1 MGGLNFKEG
10 IIHYYLFQKKLLN
23 YLRVNYEGEDQKEEG
38 YLINPDWMEDWR
50 NIINYKVIKSQLD
63 GSNIDEK
70 NFDVL
75 SDYFMNYIERNISQE
90 VEESIKVFVSNNFR
104 TNTFDITQQKI
115 FDESIIKSIITTDVY
130 KAFKINEKNTKIAIK
145 FIFKKWI
152 LIFAIEEKK
161 TFKIILT
168 HINTYINIDKVIN
181 LSWKFTNSNSYDTAL
196 NYLQKNNS
204 EKIIEYFMS
213 LEIFGYPC
221 KTKKNNKKNEVDFIL
236 INENLSQ
243 DSEDGNITQNN
254 DDSLQSIKNPEEI
267 NFQLVKRPSFRGL
280 DNVGATCY
288 MNATLQC
295 LANIKPVTDY
305 LINYDKYKKI
315 FAYKKSCPLTIQYC
329 QVLLGL
335 FCDNSSTGS
344 YTPQQFKNT
353 IGKMNPLFE
362 GVQANDSK
370 DLIIFLL
377 EVLNSELSKLHNK
390 LKNITKKRNENR
402 KFQLIDTTNVKTVLD
417 EFASEYKYTHCS
429 VIGEYLCGFQRN
441 VFCCQNC
448 GGISNNFN
456 LFNILIFSLEATANY
471 CNLINNYNSVPVIT
485 FDHCF
490 QFLSKEEIF
499 QETYCQH
506 CKKTG
511 NSKYQENLYVLPNYL
526 IIILNRGKGN
536 IFNCKVDIPLI
547 FDSSNYEENIK
558 NKKYELIGIVSHFG
572 ESGMGGHFIAFCKH
586 SMDNKWRCYNDSTV
600 TESQDDFID
609 KGIPYILFYKSSE
622 VIINTNN
629 NLYNSNLNNPNT
641 LYNKFDFNSN
651 NNNINNINNM
661 NYNNQQQNNNQINFQ
676 GMNMNYLA
684 NNFQQDYNMG
694 MMGNMENNY
703 QNNINANLNNEFQG
717 QNMNFNNNMYQNNM
731 NNMNMFNMGNMN
743 GNGF

>member
-1 MGGLNFKEG
+1 MGNMNFKEG
-10 IIHYYLFQKKLLN
+10 IIHYYLFQKSLSN
-23 YLRVNYEGEDQKEEG
+23 YLRINYEGEEKDEEA
-38 YLINPDWMEDWR
+38 YLINPDWMEVWR
-50 NIINYKVIKSQLD
+50 SIINYDGIKSELENSYID
-63 GSNIDEK
+63 KNNSNTINEAIKKYIEGD
-70 NFDVL
+70 NFD
-75 SDYFMNYIERNISQE
+75 
-90 VEESIKVFVSNNFR
+90 EESIKIFLSNYFR
-104 TNTFDITQQKI
+104 TNNFDITQQKI
-115 FDESIIKSIITTDVY
+115 FEESIIKNMIPKDIY
-130 KAFKINEKNTKIAIK
+130 KPLKINDKNTKIPIK
-145 FIFKKWI
+145 CIFKKFM
-152 LIFAIEEKK
+152 LIFVIEEQQ
-161 TFKIILT
+161 TFKIIIT
-168 HINTYINIDKVIN
+168 KQVPYCNNKKVIH
-181 LSWKFTNSNSYDTAL
+181 LSWKFLDSDSYKDAL
-196 NYLQKNNS
+196 KIFEKNNS
-204 EKIIEYFMS
+204 EDIIDHFAS
-213 LEIFGYPC
+213 LEIFGYRSKKLYNR
-221 KTKKNNKKNEVDFIL
+221 KTNELIYHL
-236 INENLSQ
+236 INESLF
-243 DSEDGNITQNN
+243 EDAESVIQN
-254 DDSLQSIKNPEEI
+254 DYSFEKIKKPEEI
-267 NFQLVKRPSFRGL
+267 NFQLANRPSFRGL

-315 FAYKKSCPLTIQYC
+315 FDNKKSCPLTIQYC

-335 FCDNSSTGS
+335 FCDKSSTGS
-344 YTPQQFKNT
+344 YTPQQFKNI
-353 IGKMNPLFE
+353 IGEMNPLFE

-629 NLYNSNLNNPNT
+629 NLYNENLNNPNT

-731 NNMNMFNMGNMN
+731 NNMNMNMFNMGNMN

>member
-1 MGGLNFKEG
+1 MPN
-10 IIHYYLFQKKLLN
+10 
-23 YLRVNYEGEDQKEEG
+23 
-38 YLINPDWMEDWR
+38 
-50 NIINYKVIKSQLD
+50 KVISALEIND
-63 GSNIDEK
+63 
-70 NFDVL
+70 
-75 SDYFMNYIERNISQE
+75 
-90 VEESIKVFVSNNFR
+90 
-104 TNTFDITQQKI
+104 KI
-115 FDESIIKSIITTDVY
+115 
-130 KAFKINEKNTKIAIK
+130 TKIPIK
-145 FIFKKWI
+145 CIFKKFL
-152 LIFAIEEKK
+152 LIFAFKEQQ
-161 TFKIILT
+161 TFKIIIT
-168 HINTYINIDKVIN
+168 NTKPYYENKKVIN
-181 LSWKFTNSNSYDTAL
+181 LSWKFSNPDSYNNTLKYFEKKNS
-196 NYLQKNNS
+196 S
-204 EKIIEYFMS
+204 EIIYF
-213 LEIFGYPC
+213 LTGKEIFGYPSI
-221 KTKKNNKKNEVDFIL
+221 KRKNIETKKLDSIL

-243 DSEDGNITQNN
+243 DTEDENIVQYN
-254 DDSLQSIKNPEEI
+254 DDSLQKIKRPEEI
-267 NFQLVKRPSFRGL
+267 NFQLATRLSFRGL

-305 LINYDKYKKI
+305 LISQDKYSKI
-315 FAYKKSCPLTIQYC
+315 FENKSICPLTIQYC

-335 FCDNSSTGS
+335 FCDNSTTGS
-344 YTPQQFKNT
+344 YTPQQFKNI
-353 IGKMNPLFE
+353 IGEMNPLFE

-390 LKNITKKRNENR
+390 LKNRPKKNNENR
-402 KFQLIDTTNVKTVLD
+402 KFQLIDTTNVNTVLA
-417 EFASEYKYTHCS
+417 EFTSEYQYTHCS

-629 NLYNSNLNNPNT
+629 NLYNDNLNNPNT

-703 QNNINANLNNEFQG
+703 QNNINDNLNNEFQG

-731 NNMNMFNMGNMN
+731 NNMNMNMFNMGNMN

>member
-1 MGGLNFKEG
+1 M
-10 IIHYYLFQKKLLN
+10 
-23 YLRVNYEGEDQKEEG
+23 
-38 YLINPDWMEDWR
+38 
-50 NIINYKVIKSQLD
+50 
-63 GSNIDEK
+63 
-70 NFDVL
+70 
-75 SDYFMNYIERNISQE
+75 
-90 VEESIKVFVSNNFR
+90 
-104 TNTFDITQQKI
+104 
-115 FDESIIKSIITTDVY
+115 
-130 KAFKINEKNTKIAIK
+130 
-145 FIFKKWI
+145 
-152 LIFAIEEKK
+152 
-161 TFKIILT
+161 
-168 HINTYINIDKVIN
+168 
-181 LSWKFTNSNSYDTAL
+181 
-196 NYLQKNNS
+196 
-204 EKIIEYFMS
+204 
-213 LEIFGYPC
+213 
-221 KTKKNNKKNEVDFIL
+221 
-236 INENLSQ
+236 
-243 DSEDGNITQNN
+243 
-254 DDSLQSIKNPEEI
+254 
-267 NFQLVKRPSFRGL
+267 
-280 DNVGATCY
+280 
-288 MNATLQC
+288 
-295 LANIKPVTDY
+295 
-305 LINYDKYKKI
+305 
-315 FAYKKSCPLTIQYC
+315 
-329 QVLLGL
+329 
-335 FCDNSSTGS
+335 
-344 YTPQQFKNT
+344 
-353 IGKMNPLFE
+353 
-362 GVQANDSK
+362 
-370 DLIIFLL
+370 
-377 EVLNSELSKLHNK
+377 
-390 LKNITKKRNENR
+390 
-402 KFQLIDTTNVKTVLD
+402 
-417 EFASEYKYTHCS
+417 
-429 VIGEYLCGFQRN
+429 
-441 VFCCQNC
+441 
-448 GGISNNFN
+448 
-456 LFNILIFSLEATANY
+456 
-471 CNLINNYNSVPVIT
+471 IT

-629 NLYNSNLNNPNT
+629 NLYNENLNNPNT

-731 NNMNMFNMGNMN
+731 NNMNMNMFNMGNMN